1 METEDSAVQTLFMTI
16 SKSDERLSLSSP
28 WCVHVPRE
36 ARQGCCYHWASCN
49 TVPAYIGA
57 LPLTSRSGTAG
68 FLFGGAAGIVKAT
81 TPFIFASVSGL
92 QTFALGTTFWA
103 CRGTYLRMQ
112 DVGNLKPHHYTIA
125 SAASGALSG
134 GLVALATRG
143 RRNFIPATLMWS
155 LIAGSG
161 QLAYNTISVRTQSDQ
176 QLPTESFWKH
186 IASKSWSPVKVM
198 SDQEYAELLK
208 EKMLKVD
215 VDIAIL
221 DDKIAA
227 LKRQQEAEDAKS
239 SSTFADHEKKS
250 TR

>member
-1 METEDSAVQTLFMTI
+1 MAQQQYPTRMEDPVAAVI
-16 SKSDERLSLSSP
+16 K
-28 WCVHVPRE
+28 
-36 ARQGCCYHWASCN
+36 
-49 TVPAYIGA
+49 PALKVGLA
-57 LPLTSRSGTAG
+57 CGTAG

-112 DVGNLKPHHYTIA
+112 DVGNLKAHDYSVA

-134 GLVALATRG
+134 GLVALVTRG

-161 QLAYNTISVRTQSDQ
+161 QLAYNTFSARPQTDQ
-176 QLPTESFWKH
+176 ELPTESFWKH

-198 SDQEYAELLK
+198 SDGEYAELLK

-215 VDIAIL
+215 VEIAIL

-227 LKRQQEAEDAKS
+227 LKKQQEAEDAKS
-239 SSTFADHEKKS
+239 SSTLADLEKGS